1 MDLYG
6 TSAQA
11 IAQGNMRTQA
21 VRDLN
26 ERIQQHNSD
35 VAEKIQGLKEQAQS
49 AATILD
55 IENTGKALWAGS
67 HMPDKIKAYK
77 DWKAKKQA
85 GQTNSTNPDQ
95 ESNRTLQQNV
105 DENTPHSQATT
116 PEQNPTDPPA
126 EPVAEGSPAG
136 ASVTEEAGE
145 VSEGPGSRLSKG
157 LTGALEGEVEG
168 GALGKLGQAA
178 GAIGGLAQGSLD
190 LYNDFKGGHGFHLAG
205 DNWEEK
211 TGNALNLA
219 GSIADVAGTFYPPL
233 ALVGGVLD
241 LASGAFSEIGEK
253 VQEDKQSGELQQKQQ
268 EDTVQE
274 VGAEQQQTIA
284 TGRTQ

>member
-1 MDLYG
+1 
-6 TSAQA
+6 
-11 IAQGNMRTQA
+11 MRTQA

-26 ERIQQHNSD
+26 EKIHQHNTD
-35 VAEKIQGLKEQAQS
+35 IAEKIQGLREQQQTAN
-49 AATILD
+49 TILD

-95 ESNRTLQQNV
+95 ESNRTLQENA
-105 DENTPHSQATT
+105 DENTPHTQATT
-116 PEQNPTDPPA
+116 PEQNPTEPPA
-126 EPVAEGSPAG
+126 EPVAEGSPTG

-145 VSEGPGSRLSKG
+145 VAEGEGSKLSKG

-168 GALGKLGQAA
+168 GALGKLGEAS
-178 GAIGGLAQGSLD
+178 GAIGGLAQGSID

-205 DNWEEK
+205 DNWEEQ
-211 TGNALNLA
+211 TGGALNLA
-219 GSIADVAGTFYPPL
+219 GSVADVAGTFYPPL
-233 ALVGGVLD
+233 ALVGGILD

-253 VQEDKQSGELQQKQQ
+253 VQEDKQSGELQQEQQ
-268 EDTVQE
+268 KATEQE
-274 VGAEQQQTIA
+274 VGPEQQQTVA

>member
-26 ERIQQHNSD
+26 EKIHQHNTD
-35 VAEKIQGLKEQAQS
+35 VAEKIQGLKEQQQTAN
-49 AATILD
+49 TILD

-77 DWKAKKQA
+77 EWKAKKQA
-85 GQTNSTNPDQ
+85 GQTTSTNPDQ
-95 ESNRTLQQNV
+95 ESNRTLQENA
-105 DENTPHSQATT
+105 DENTPHTQATT
-116 PEQNPTDPPA
+116 PEQNPTEPPA
-126 EPVAEGSPAG
+126 EPVAEGSPSG
-136 ASVTEEAGE
+136 ASVAEEAGE
-145 VSEGPGSRLSKG
+145 VAEGEGSKLSKG
-157 LTGALEGEVEG
+157 LTGALEGEVED
-168 GALGKLGQAA
+168 GALGKLGKAS

-211 TGNALNLA
+211 TGGALNLA
-219 GSIADVAGTFYPPL
+219 GSVADVAGTFYPPL

-253 VQEDKQSGELQQKQQ
+253 VDEDKQSGELQQEQQ
-268 EDTVQE
+268 KATEQE
-274 VGAEQQQTIA
+274 VGPEQQQTVA